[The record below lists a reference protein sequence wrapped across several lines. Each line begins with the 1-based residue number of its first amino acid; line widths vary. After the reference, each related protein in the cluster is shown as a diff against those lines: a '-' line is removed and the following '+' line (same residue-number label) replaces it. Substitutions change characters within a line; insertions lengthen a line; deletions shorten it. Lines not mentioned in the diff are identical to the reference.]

1 MHAAPNAEKQLA
13 AAALGGHID
22 ASAMSGSIDVT
33 SYGTL
38 TSGYDAIDGSSRRRQ
53 PISRTSSEDAIADAR
68 KRQMLTGTASD
79 IARNFI
85 VAKWLVRKHLDY
97 VSTFEF
103 QAKTT
108 DRGYNAYLEQWWAD
122 RTTAETFDVAGRHP
136 HRRFVRISE
145 AQRVLAGDMGWL
157 KLAMRPGHPDR
168 GKVQAIEGD
177 RITLGRGETPRGT
190 RPEDWVNGVL
200 VDQNTGKALKYA
212 LSKRVAKTR
221 LEFDRMEDASNLILH
236 ACYEFRFD
244 QVRGVSP
251 IAAGLNWMRDTYEAF
266 DHSNAKLKLAQ
277 LLGVSIYSST
287 QDNIWARGDDGYEI
301 DFSNRGPF
309 ILELE
314 QGDKAEILE
323 SKTHGAETNNYL
335 RMLILICLKALD
347 IPFSFWDESFTNF
360 YGSRG
365 GLIQYQKSS
374 KDRICDLRDLQYKHA
389 DWRFAIGVADG
400 DLELP
405 SGKGLSFLTNGY
417 DFIPAGVPWWD
428 PTKEVRGA
436 AMAIACGLSSPQKA
450 CRESNTD
457 FEQNI
462 LEIKQAM
469 EFAEANGV
477 PLTFADSSAFVP
489 EISVGGNVD
498 A

>member
-1 MHAAPNAEKQLA
+1 MAT
-13 AAALGGHID
+13 ALRKRLST
-22 ASAMSGSIDVT
+22 AVRSFGSML
-33 SYGTL
+33 G
-38 TSGYDAIDGSSRRRQ
+38 GYDAINGSTRRRQ
-53 PISRTSSEDAIADAR
+53 PITRNASEDAIADAR

-85 VAKWLVRKHLDY
+85 VAKWLIRKHLDY

-103 QAKTT
+103 QAKTP

-122 RTTAETFDVAGRHP
+122 RTTAEAFDVAGRHP

-177 RITLGRGETPRGT
+177 RIGARLGDLPRNAN
-190 RPEDWVNGVL
+190 PDEWVNGVR
-200 VDQNTGKALKYA
+200 VDLDTGKSLAYA
-212 LSKRVAKTR
+212 ISKRVGKSQMQ
-221 LEFDRMEDASNLILH
+221 FDRIIDASSLILH

-277 LLGVSIYSST
+277 LLGVSIYSNT
-287 QDNIWARGDDGYEI
+287 QDNTWDRDEAGYKV
-301 DFSNRGPF
+301 DFNRSGPF
-309 ILELE
+309 MLELD
-314 QGDKAEILE
+314 QGDRAEILE
-323 SKTHGAETNNYL
+323 SKTQSAETNSYL

-374 KDRICDLRDLQYKHA
+374 KDRICDLQLLQYRHA
-389 DWRFAIGVADG
+389 DWRMNIGVADR

-405 SGKGLSFLTNGY
+405 SGKGLEFITNGY

-436 AMAIACGLSSPQKA
+436 SMAIATGLSSPQRA
-450 CRESNTD
+450 CREAGTD
-457 FEQNI
+457 FETNI

-469 EFAEANGV
+469 EFAASNGV
-477 PLTFADSSAFVP
+477 PLVYADSSAFAP
-489 EISVGGNVD
+489 EITVGGPAD